1 MYNPDEKNGRPRL
14 GRAKKNISFRISC
27 DRDEADIITIKAARA
42 GMPKAVYIRESAVA
56 NTFTPL
62 LSGAE
67 KEFIHEIRKLGSNLN
82 QIAKMAHECGY
93 KSAAASA
100 ENIINELAE
109 IIGKVKKRIEK

>member
-27 DRDEADIITIKAARA
+27 NRDQADIITIKAARA

-62 LSGAE
+62 LSGIE
-67 KEFIHEIRKLGSNLN
+67 KEFISEIKMLGRNLN
-82 QIAKMAHECGY
+82 QNTKMAHQCGFE
-93 KSAAASA
+93 AVAASA
-100 ENIINELAE
+100 ENIINDIAV
-109 IIGKVKKRIEK
+109 IIGKVKKRLGP